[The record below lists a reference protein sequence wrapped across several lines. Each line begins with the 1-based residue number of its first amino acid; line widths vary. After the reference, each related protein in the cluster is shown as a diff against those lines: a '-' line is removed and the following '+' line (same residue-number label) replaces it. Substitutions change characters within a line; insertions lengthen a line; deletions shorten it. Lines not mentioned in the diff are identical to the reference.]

1 MENGSYAKRE
11 KKGRRRNSAMN
22 VSSGEEQKGE
32 DVKKN
37 FGQMSTETRDTKK
50 GAPDGQLRSM
60 HVDRELF

>member
-1 MENGSYAKRE
+1 
-11 KKGRRRNSAMN
+11 MN
-22 VSSGEEQKGE
+22 VSSREEQKGE

-37 FGQMSTETRDTKK
+37 LRQMSTETRDTKN